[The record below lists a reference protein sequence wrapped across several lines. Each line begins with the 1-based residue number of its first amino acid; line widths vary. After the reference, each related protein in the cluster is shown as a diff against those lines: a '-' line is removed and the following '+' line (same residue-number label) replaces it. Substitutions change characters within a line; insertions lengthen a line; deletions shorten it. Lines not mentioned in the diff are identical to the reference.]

1 MADDG
6 VKSEVKALE
15 KEAKGVWKQPGR
27 REVFLVLVYL
37 FSWYLF
43 NDMFNLIS
51 IEGLGTRGNFF
62 NGIIIPASIPF
73 FLSFL
78 FMIAVLVTFI
88 VRSTLDSTDHRNLN
102 IFVGTWIF
110 LGTFIM
116 VVSMVLMLKGFGPA
130 YEVQWLAG
138 LSRNGIYHLG
148 VFLFQI
154 PGVIY
159 FALFG

>member
-88 VRSTLDSTDHRNLN
+88 VRSTLDSTDHR
-102 IFVGTWIF
+102 
-110 LGTFIM
+110 
-116 VVSMVLMLKGFGPA
+116 
-130 YEVQWLAG
+130 
-138 LSRNGIYHLG
+138 
-148 VFLFQI
+148 
-154 PGVIY
+154 
-159 FALFG
+159 